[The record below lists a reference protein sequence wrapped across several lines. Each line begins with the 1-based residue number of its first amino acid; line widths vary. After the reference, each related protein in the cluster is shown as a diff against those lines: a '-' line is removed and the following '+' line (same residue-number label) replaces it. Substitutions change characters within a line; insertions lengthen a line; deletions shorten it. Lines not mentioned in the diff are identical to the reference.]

1 MSVSAA
7 SVSAAQ
13 SLVSPPIE
21 SSQGLSRRSFDAPLR
36 LGVMAS
42 GNGSNLE
49 SIAQAIADGQL
60 HAQIEVLIYNKPDI
74 KAAERADRWKIPRH
88 LLNHKD
94 FPSREA
100 LDEAIVSRLRQYQVD
115 WVIMAGWM
123 RIVTPVLI
131 EAFPHRILNIH
142 PSLLP
147 SFPGV
152 HAVEQALAA
161 GVRITG
167 CTVHYVIPEV
177 DSGAII
183 MQAAIPV
190 LEDDTAE
197 TLHQRIQEQEHLIY
211 PRAIE
216 RAALRS

>member
-1 MSVSAA
+1 MSAA
-7 SVSAAQ
+7 DAAQ
-13 SLVSPPIE
+13 SLVSPVA
-21 SSQGLSRRSFDAPLR
+21 SSHSFPAPLR

-60 HAQIEVLIYNKPDI
+60 HAQIQVLVYNKPDI
-74 KAAERADRWKIPRH
+74 KAAERADRWNIPKH
-88 LLNHKD
+88 LLNHKE
-94 FPSREA
+94 FASREA
-100 LDEAIVSRLRQYQVD
+100 LDEAIVSLLRQSQVD

-131 EAFPHRILNIH
+131 QAFPNRILNIH

-152 HAVEQALAA
+152 RAVEQALAA
-161 GVRITG
+161 GVKIAG

-177 DSGAII
+177 DRGSII
-183 MQAAIPV
+183 MQAAVPV
-190 LEDDTAE
+190 LDNDTPE
-197 TLHQRIQEQEHLIY
+197 TLHQRIQEQEHRIY
-211 PRAIE
+211 PQAIGL
-216 RAALRS
+216 AASKAMPIAVD

>member
-1 MSVSAA
+1 MSAD
-7 SVSAAQ
+7 Q
-13 SLVSPPIE
+13 SLISPIVPPHH
-21 SSQGLSRRSFDAPLR
+21 SFEAPLR
-36 LGVMAS
+36 LGIMAS

-49 SIAQAIADGQL
+49 SIAQAIANGQL
-60 HAQIEVLIYNKPDI
+60 QAQIQVLVYNNPDI
-74 KAAERADRWKIPRH
+74 KAAERADRWQIPRH

-94 FPSREA
+94 FASREE
-100 LDEAIVSRLRQYQVD
+100 LDQAIVALLRQYQVD

-152 HAVEQALAA
+152 RAVEQALAA
-161 GVRITG
+161 GVKIAG

-177 DSGAII
+177 DSGSII
-183 MQAAIPV
+183 MQAAVPV
-190 LEDDTAE
+190 LEDDTPDK
-197 TLHQRIQEQEHLIY
+197 LHQRIQEQEHRIY
-211 PRAIE
+211 PQAIAL
-216 RAALRS
+216 AAQSA